1 MNDAT
6 NIIQIIQPLACTSI
20 NPQRESTDA
29 SGTKDAF
36 MNRPQQMSLTTV
48 EEDDDEDTSDELTKL
63 QAKLRAADNE
73 KKRVGKEMTRLL
85 AQKEIEVKLV
95 KEQGQAAIQEVIQ
108 VCQENSEAQR
118 QKNDKDVIEIAAK
131 KRKKKKKKD
140 EQDLVLPEIEE
151 YPPTEYDLQRLE
163 RIAVNNQR
171 LKDLGLLKE
180 PAPKK
185 QKVVKKRTQLQP
197 TTDTSRSTRRN
208 PFMEVSEAT

>member
-1 MNDAT
+1 VK
-6 NIIQIIQPLACTSI
+6 I
-20 NPQRESTDA
+20 PQ
-29 SGTKDAF
+29 
-36 MNRPQQMSLTTV
+36 
-48 EEDDDEDTSDELTKL
+48 
-63 QAKLRAADNE
+63 
-73 KKRVGKEMTRLL
+73 KRYDCLKRLL
-85 AQKEIEVKLV
+85 AQKEIEIKLV

-171 LKDLGLLKE
+171 LKDLGLLKA
-180 PAPKK
+180 PPPKK
-185 QKVVKKRTQLQP
+185 QKRVKKTKQPQP
-197 TTDTSRSTRRN
+197 TTNTPRSTRRN
-208 PFMEVSEAT
+208 PFTEVSEAT

>member
-36 MNRPQQMSLTTV
+36 MNPPQQMSKTTIK
-48 EEDDDEDTSDELTKL
+48 EDDDEDTSDELTKL
-63 QAKLRAADNE
+63 QAKLLAADNE
-73 KKRVGKEMTRLL
+73 KKRVEKEMKHLL
-85 AQKEIEVKLV
+85 AQKEIEIKLV

-131 KRKKKKKKD
+131 KRKKKKKD
-140 EQDLVLPEIEE
+140 QQDLVLPEIVEQL
-151 YPPTEYDLQRLE
+151 PTEYDLQRLE
-163 RIAVNNQR
+163 RIACNNQR
-171 LKDLGLLKE
+171 LKDLGLLKA
-180 PAPKK
+180 PPPKK
-185 QKVVKKRTQLQP
+185 QKRVKKTKQPQP
-197 TTDTSRSTRRN
+197 TTNTPRSTRRN
-208 PFMEVSEAT
+208 PFTEVSEAT